1 MTTEQNIRLME
12 NRLHRLESSE
22 KENFGVCR
30 KIRRNIR
37 NLRKKMQIR
46 KKITK
51 MSVSGKQTIKK
62 EKNQTYIGKKVI
74 HNPEGVCTIAG
85 ISKLDN

>member
-37 NLRKKMQIR
+37 NLRKKM
-46 KKITK
+46 
-51 MSVSGKQTIKK
+51 
-62 EKNQTYIGKKVI
+62 
-74 HNPEGVCTIAG
+74 
-85 ISKLDN
+85 